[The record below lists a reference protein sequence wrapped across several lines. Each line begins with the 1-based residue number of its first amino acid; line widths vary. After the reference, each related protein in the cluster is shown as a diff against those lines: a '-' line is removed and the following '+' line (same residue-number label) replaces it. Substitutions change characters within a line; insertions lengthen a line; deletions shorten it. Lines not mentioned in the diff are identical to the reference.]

1 VTHLTVFVLGLAG
14 IVAFHGS
21 LLLLFHLLR
30 PRRTVESVLRELIDG
45 LEDGSIVLPDEDGPE
60 SKVG

>member
-1 VTHLTVFVLGLAG
+1 VTHPMEFALGLAG
-14 IVAFHGS
+14 VVAFYGA
-21 LLLLFHLLR
+21 LLLLLHLLR